1 MIRQMNR
8 WCWMCGCALL
18 LLQGCKTK
26 TAADVPTLVPFE
38 LLDAGEEPRAPLR
51 YAIADGTTTTVTT
64 TFTVTPEKE
73 GATTLSM
80 SGLQSLEI
88 KAILGPAQ
96 NRGDEIF
103 YDYEL
108 VDAKAVAAPGA
119 SREAREDIRQSAAFL
134 KGAGA
139 TASINDRGKILS
151 TQMNQRTRDV
161 PVRTLLA
168 IINTQFALS
177 LIVLPKEEVG
187 VGARWLLRNMIA
199 VYGFQMEQTLAFTLV
214 ERLDDDNIV
223 LDVEFERS
231 GERQVVEFPDDE
243 TLVEVEASRTTG
255 RGRIQLDLQTFR
267 SNARAT
273 GHVTDSIVILEDGK
287 REKREVNEDFKIR
300 VTSSSAVP

>member
-1 MIRQMNR
+1 
-8 WCWMCGCALL
+8 MCGCALL